1 MHAVTDPDN
10 SREERLDRLIRR
22 YGKELLRLCCVY
34 LKDASLAEDAV
45 QETFLKAYRRMDTF
59 RGQSSEKT
67 WLFAIAVNVCRD
79 MRRSAWFRC
88 VDRSID
94 ADRLEAQIRQ
104 PELSLMQEIMGLP
117 RKYMEVLLLYYYA
130 DMMQSEM
137 AQLLHIS
144 VPAVSKRLAKARQM
158 LKEALE
164 GGGACE

>member
-22 YGKELLRLCCVY
+22 YGKELLRLCYVY
-34 LKDASLAEDAV
+34 LKDASQAEDAV

-79 MRRSAWFRC
+79 MCRSAWFRC

-94 ADRLEAQIRQ
+94 VERLEAQIR
-104 PELSLMQEIMGLP
+104 
-117 RKYMEVLLLYYYA
+117 
-130 DMMQSEM
+130 
-137 AQLLHIS
+137 
-144 VPAVSKRLAKARQM
+144 
-158 LKEALE
+158 
-164 GGGACE
+164 